1 MSDKKYYWLKLKRDF
16 FKRHD
21 IHILNGMEYGR
32 EIVLFYIKLM
42 LESIDHEG
50 ELRFSEKLPYSN
62 SMLAN
67 LTDTPEQI
75 VETSMEILQDFKLIE
90 IDENGTIILPKVMD
104 MIGFETD
111 WAKKKREQR
120 KLPTLVNGSKR
131 CNDEFIILPNG
142 QKRFVDE
149 KRYGGN
155 GMLVLDRSQGKCE
168 LCGSD
173 DKVVIHHNN
182 GYSNEPE
189 DLVCLCTKC
198 HGIVHSN
205 EWGGHIPPDVL
216 SLSPISP
223 EDVLP
228 MSDKSL
234 EIRDKSIE
242 IRDYI
247 KRESKERK
255 NTLTHFVPPT
265 VEEVYLYCEE
275 RHNGINPQRF
285 VDYYSARGWK
295 GIKDWKSLISVW
307 ENTDNG
313 KESIL

>member
-90 IDENGTIILPKVMD
+90 IDENGTIILPKVIN
-104 MIGFETD
+104 MIDSASDTD
-111 WAKKKREQR
+111 EARRSKRYREKKKAERDA
-120 KLPTLVNGSKR
+120 T
-131 CNDEFIILPNG
+131 
-142 QKRFVDE
+142 
-149 KRYGGN
+149 
-155 GMLVLDRSQGKCE
+155 SQE
-168 LCGSD
+168 NVTPVTDNVTNSHES
-173 DKVVIHHNN
+173 I
-182 GYSNEPE
+182 
-189 DLVCLCTKC
+189 
-198 HGIVHSN
+198 
-205 EWGGHIPPDVL
+205 
-216 SLSPISP
+216 
-223 EDVLP
+223 
-228 MSDKSL
+228 

>member
-90 IDENGTIILPKVMD
+90 IDENGTIILPKVIN
-104 MIGFETD
+104 MIDSASDTD
-111 WAKKKREQR
+111 EARRSKRYREKKKAERDG
-120 KLPTLVNGSKR
+120 T
-131 CNDEFIILPNG
+131 
-142 QKRFVDE
+142 
-149 KRYGGN
+149 
-155 GMLVLDRSQGKCE
+155 SQGNVTPVTDNVTNSHE
-168 LCGSD
+168 
-173 DKVVIHHNN
+173 
-182 GYSNEPE
+182 
-189 DLVCLCTKC
+189 
-198 HGIVHSN
+198 
-205 EWGGHIPPDVL
+205 
-216 SLSPISP
+216 
-223 EDVLP
+223 
-228 MSDKSL
+228 SL

>member
-111 WAKKKREQR
+111 WAKKKREFRDNQR
-120 KLPTLVNGSKR
+120 TKQ
-131 CNDEFIILPNG
+131 G
-142 QKRFVDE
+142 QSED
-149 KRYGGN
+149 N
-155 GMLVLDRSQGKCE
+155 VLEMSSTER
-168 LCGSD
+168 
-173 DKVVIHHNN
+173 
-182 GYSNEPE
+182 
-189 DLVCLCTKC
+189 T
-198 HGIVHSN
+198 
-205 EWGGHIPPDVL
+205 
-216 SLSPISP
+216 
-223 EDVLP
+223 

-234 EIRDKSIE
+234 EFRDKSIE

-295 GIKDWKSLISVW
+295 DIKDWKSLISVW

>member
-1 MSDKKYYWLKLKRDF
+1 MSDGKYYWLKLKRDF

-32 EIVLFYIKLM
+32 EVVLFYIKLM

-50 ELRFSEKLPYSN
+50 ELRFSERLPYSN

-67 LTDTPEQI
+67 LTDTPESI
-75 VETSMEILQDFKLIE
+75 VDTSMEVLQDFKLIE
-90 IDENGTIILPKVMD
+90 IDENGTIILPKVME

-111 WAKKKREQR
+111 WAKKKREYR
-120 KLPTLVNGSKR
+120 DKK
-131 CNDEFIILPNG
+131 G
-142 QKRFVDE
+142 QSEDNERT
-149 KRYGGN
+149 
-155 GMLVLDRSQGKCE
+155 DRGQT
-168 LCGSD
+168 
-173 DKVVIHHNN
+173 
-182 GYSNEPE
+182 E
-189 DLVCLCTKC
+189 D
-198 HGIVHSN
+198 N
-205 EWGGHIPPDVL
+205 
-216 SLSPISP
+216 
-223 EDVLP
+223 VLP

-234 EIRDKSIE
+234 EFRDKSIE

>member
-90 IDENGTIILPKVMD
+90 IDENGTIILPKVIN
-104 MIGFETD
+104 MIDSASDTD
-111 WAKKKREQR
+111 EARRSKRYREKKKPERDA
-120 KLPTLVNGSKR
+120 T
-131 CNDEFIILPNG
+131 
-142 QKRFVDE
+142 
-149 KRYGGN
+149 
-155 GMLVLDRSQGKCE
+155 SQE
-168 LCGSD
+168 NVTPVTDNVTNSHES
-173 DKVVIHHNN
+173 I
-182 GYSNEPE
+182 
-189 DLVCLCTKC
+189 
-198 HGIVHSN
+198 
-205 EWGGHIPPDVL
+205 
-216 SLSPISP
+216 
-223 EDVLP
+223 
-228 MSDKSL
+228 